1 MDTCHRSCRS
11 QGGTSRP
18 SINEFGI
25 RQPIVVDADGVII
38 AGHTPWQAATK
49 LGLDEGPV
57 HIATDPSPER
67 SACAFFVTIV
77 PAQPSSATFWRK
89 RMVISNPEG
98 KVRCLTR
105 PRCDLAADIDR
116 SMHPASDSHSAFT
129 SIRASAVG
137 LEWAGFHFSFAHR
150 VSE

>member
-49 LGLDEGPV
+49 LGLDEVPV
-57 HIATDPSPER
+57 HIAADLSPEAIKAYR
-67 SACAFFVTIV
+67 I
-77 PAQPSSATFWRK
+77 
-89 RMVISNPEG
+89 
-98 KVRCLTR
+98 
-105 PRCDLAADIDR
+105 ADNR
-116 SMHPASDSHSAFT
+116 T
-129 SIRASAVG
+129 GENVQ
-137 LEWAGFHFSFAHR
+137 
-150 VSE
+150 